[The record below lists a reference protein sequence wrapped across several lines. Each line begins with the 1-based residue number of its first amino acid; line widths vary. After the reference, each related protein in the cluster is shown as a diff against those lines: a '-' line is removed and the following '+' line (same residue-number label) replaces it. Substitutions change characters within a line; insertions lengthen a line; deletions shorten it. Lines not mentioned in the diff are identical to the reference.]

1 MYINI
6 SSIFINRLLVDPRG
20 TSQPKKLVL
29 ELWFNLFL
37 NEYLVLDAVGVN
49 LLITAFHANLEF
61 LTLWICKRLTM
72 RS

>member
-6 SSIFINRLLVDPRG
+6 SSIYINRLLVDPRG

-29 ELWFNLFL
+29 ELWFNLCL

-49 LLITAFHANLEF
+49 LLIAAFHATLEF
-61 LTLWICKRLTM
+61 LTLWICKRLTTG
-72 RS
+72 S